1 MPLQWTVAVSPQ
13 STRPRMSELVT
24 SSGAKSS
31 GKSSDHFSR
40 NSPFSGRN
48 LYKIG
53 ISVKIFID
61 LTFSKFMKNE
71 ENKNFS
77 LHPFLKLKQ
86 KRFDRRSSQDF
97 YWISLKLFFTFPQS
111 VENHWVRLFAFFIDL
126 IAYTLSFSISI
137 DAQISWPLIKW
148 TGFN

>member
-1 MPLQWTVAVSPQ
+1 M
-13 STRPRMSELVT
+13 T

-97 YWISLKLFFTFPQS
+97 Y
-111 VENHWVRLFAFFIDL
+111 
-126 IAYTLSFSISI
+126 
-137 DAQISWPLIKW
+137 
-148 TGFN
+148 